1 MERFPGILAWLC
13 TISRSAQL
21 LADLTRAHRNWASG
35 SLKVITCGS
44 SKALIRS
51 GSLLD
56 LYIYILMHK
65 FRGMTGFELK
75 CFLIVMCSLLSGPW
89 K

>member
-1 MERFPGILAWLC
+1 MERFPGISAWLC

-44 SKALIRS
+44 SKALIWS

-75 CFLIVMCSLLSGPW
+75 YFLIVMCSLSGPW